1 MKASSRSETSA
12 VITDIVA
19 SIRASSTQGGGFIR
33 FDSSSNCWYKL
44 GDKVARDKVGQSLRD
59 AIRSLKGKKEKIKKP
74 ATPTPGIPPMK
85 TTPDY
90 LTFKTTPLLTLTAFG
105 ILSDHFSGP
114 AVGKGDWIP
123 THELCEWFEAEVQS
137 TADS

>member
-19 SIRASSTQGGGFIR
+19 SIRESSTQGGGFIR

-59 AIRSLKGKKEKIKKP
+59 SIRSLKEKKKKLKKLAP
-74 ATPTPGIPPMK
+74 PTPQIPPMK
-85 TTPDY
+85 TTQE
-90 LTFKTTPLLTLTAFG
+90 LFTMSAFK
-105 ILSDHFSGP
+105 ILSPDHFCSP
-114 AVGKGDWIP
+114 SVGKGDWIP
-123 THELCEWFEAEVQS
+123 TQKLCEWFEAEVQS
-137 TADS
+137 TTYS